1 MGIKSFF
8 QNLGRGIKRGFNSFV
23 NTAGNVM
30 GNAGVFLQRKA
41 LPAIANISNQVA
53 GGIGKAMPV
62 IAGVAPELAGTAE
75 EAQNVLSKVGSG
87 VGQFAKFIGSDAPRG
102 RMATP
107 EEQAQFRSQIPQG
120 KSFFGIK
127 PLPSPMPAPAPK
139 PSMLANMPM
148 PKGLISPAPS
158 AILARAP
165 LGSDPNTYSPVKVPS
180 GIEAPASAPT
190 ANILKAGAGGNS
202 MLAM

>member
-87 VGQFAKFIGSDAPRG
+87 VGQFAKFIGSDAPQG

-107 EEQAQFRSQIPQG
+107 DEINKFRSQIPQG

-127 PLPSPMPAPAPK
+127 PLPPPMPAPAPASN
-139 PSMLANMPM
+139 PMSLAV
-148 PKGLISPAPS
+148 
-158 AILARAP
+158 LARAP
-165 LGSDPNTYSPVKVPS
+165 IGSNPNSYSPVKVPS

-190 ANILKAGAGGNS
+190 ANILKASAGGNS

>member
-23 NTAGNVM
+23 NTAGNAM
-30 GNAGVFLQRKA
+30 GNAGTFLQRKA

-62 IAGVAPELAGTAE
+62 IAGAAPELAGAAE

-87 VGQFAKFIGSDAPRG
+87 VGAFTKFIGSDAPQG

-107 EEQAQFRSQIPQG
+107 DEINKFRSQIPQG
-120 KSFFGIK
+120 KTFFGIK
-127 PLPSPMPAPAPK
+127 PLPPPMPAPA
-139 PSMLANMPM
+139 SNPM
-148 PKGLISPAPS
+148 SLGL
-158 AILARAP
+158 LARAP
-165 LGSDPNTYSPVKVPS
+165 LGSNPNTYTPKVSS